1 MASTSTNKQPLLVD
15 SVIWESLN
23 LTDVITGNPNNSDV
37 TGTNNAEILVSCVN
51 SDGAI
56 IEEIRTISRGTTR
69 YTVNLYMSTEA
80 DYLRPGVAQFVGRIR
95 VVGVDAQGVPED
107 PETDPVEGTINKFT
121 SMMNTLV
128 PVPHIGT
135 DPTLKALYVPKG
147 KALWVA
153 LQSQTQGMADAPYV
167 QAQGGRY

>member
-15 SVIWESLN
+15 SVIWESIN

-37 TGTNNAEILVSCVN
+37 TGTNNANILVSCVN

-56 IEEIRTISRGTTR
+56 VEEIRTISRGTTR

-80 DYLRPGVAQFVGRIR
+80 DYLRPGVAQFVGRIQ
-95 VVGVDAQGVPED
+95 VAGVDDQGAA
-107 PETDPVEGTINKFT
+107 TDPVEGTINKFT
-121 SMMNTLV
+121 DMMNTLV
-128 PVPHIGT
+128 PVPHVGT
-135 DPTLKALYVPKG
+135 DPNLKALYVPKG

>member
-15 SVIWESLN
+15 SVIWESIN

-37 TGTNNAEILVSCVN
+37 TGTNNADILVSCVN

-56 IEEIRTISRGTTR
+56 IEEIRTISRGTTQ

-80 DYLRPGVAQFVGRIR
+80 DYLRPGVAQFVGRIL
-95 VVGVDAQGVPED
+95 VSGVDDEGAVTD
-107 PETDPVEGTINKFT
+107 PEEGTINKFT
-121 SMMNTLV
+121 DMMSTLV
-128 PVPHIGT
+128 PVPHVG
-135 DPTLKALYVPKG
+135 DEPTLKALYVPKG

>member
-37 TGTNNAEILVSCVN
+37 TGTNNAELLVSCVN

-56 IEEIRTISRGTTR
+56 IEEIRTISRGTTQ

-80 DYLRPGVAQFVGRIR
+80 DYLRPGVAQFVGRIL
-95 VVGVDAQGVPED
+95 VAGVDDEGAVA
-107 PETDPVEGTINKFT
+107 DPVEGTINKFT
-121 SMMNTLV
+121 DMMNTLV
-128 PVPHIGT
+128 PVPHIGD
-135 DPTLKALYVPKG
+135 DPNLKALYVPKG